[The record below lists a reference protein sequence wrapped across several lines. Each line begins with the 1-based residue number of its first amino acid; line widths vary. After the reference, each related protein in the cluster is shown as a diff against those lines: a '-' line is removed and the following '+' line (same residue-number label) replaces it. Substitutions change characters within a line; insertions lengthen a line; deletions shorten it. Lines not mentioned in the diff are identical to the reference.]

1 VSDPEPTDARPSDTE
16 PTDAAASAAGKRDD
30 RLALATIAFG
40 AGIALLGTRAP
51 LTLLTGV
58 GLGLAG
64 VLFAIR
70 GHRRIPSP
78 RLMTA
83 ALAFA
88 VVAVVAVALLGLW
101 EEWIVGQRLS
111 EGASPDLVT
120 ALMRPYVRAAAAL
133 RSLGLFAALAM
144 LLGAAVNRVS
154 SAAENRAQPSGK

>member
-1 VSDPEPTDARPSDTE
+1 VSDAAPPAPSA
-16 PTDAAASAAGKRDD
+16 PSAPSATTKRDD
-30 RLALATIAFG
+30 RLALATIALG
-40 AGIALLGTRAP
+40 AGIALIGVRAP

-58 GLGLAG
+58 ALGLAG
-64 VLFAIR
+64 VLFAVR
-70 GHRRIPSP
+70 GDRRLPAP

-83 ALAFA
+83 ALVFA
-88 VVAVVAVALLGLW
+88 VLAVVAVALLGLC

-111 EGASPDLVT
+111 EGASPELVT

-154 SAAENRAQPSGK
+154 TPAENRAQSSGK